1 MTLDAAKVFI
11 ADLARPFALYAMG
24 LSSAWATVVISKK
37 VEDGSDGA
45 LVVGAIGITL
55 AAIYAG
61 KAIEETRKSGH
72 SAEVEKTK
80 AQAGA
85 STPPEISEPDPTMYG
100 GPRA

>member
-1 MTLDAAKVFI
+1 MSPRLDAAKVFI

-72 SAEVEKTK
+72 SAEVEKVR
-80 AQAGA
+80 AQ
-85 STPPEISEPDPTMYG
+85 TPPPAERSLEDP
-100 GPRA
+100 A